1 MRRPP
6 SPLTWAAVPS
16 ATVRG
21 GRAGPPSG
29 QGAQIALRVCTPHH
43 RCAEDEVAAAQG
55 PQQTASEPPSTSPFI
70 SSEDVKS
77 LLSKMGE
84 RESLEPHRAAGPWE
98 RGIQSHG
105 EPPPPHSTPPANAAA
120 RSGNVYNDPDVHAK
134 LHEIMGRGMG
144 SLRGVVDAF
153 LVGYAEG
160 KNEEIRRALD
170 EEIARQRAAVDAL
183 RSAAGAPAAHS
194 SAESEAT
201 TVAAVPASGSPAG
214 SVQGGPQDGPGPQP
228 RGTIAAEALPSGG
241 AAAACDVPAAPR

>member
-1 MRRPP
+1 M
-6 SPLTWAAVPS
+6 
-16 ATVRG
+16 
-21 GRAGPPSG
+21 
-29 QGAQIALRVCTPHH
+29 
-43 RCAEDEVAAAQG
+43 
-55 PQQTASEPPSTSPFI
+55 
-70 SSEDVKS
+70 
-77 LLSKMGE
+77 
-84 RESLEPHRAAGPWE
+84 
-98 RGIQSHG
+98 
-105 EPPPPHSTPPANAAA
+105 
-120 RSGNVYNDPDVHAK
+120 YNDPDVHAK

-228 RGTIAAEALPSGG
+228 RGTKAAEALPSGG